1 MDVSNFWIFVLIFPT
16 APAWRKQQQIFDIQQ
31 VQMDELSR
39 KQVYNIFQVLER
51 SYPRDPPHIEPP
63 PYNKE
68 MVYENNHH
76 IFEVVDD
83 DAIRVSA
90 EESYLSYTSLVRYF

>member
-1 MDVSNFWIFVLIFPT
+1 M
-16 APAWRKQQQIFDIQQ
+16 
-31 VQMDELSR
+31 SR
-39 KQVYNIFQVLER
+39 SYNLFQVLER

-90 EESYLSYTSLVRYF
+90 EESYLSYTSLVRLETHLIMSFCCALIFN